1 VKRVRNL
8 ERANTQHLQQYAEM
22 SRKQEALEKVSRAF
36 FQPHSRYLSSTPRR
50 APRNQADI
58 QRYTSSLHTQTLT
71 QQSLTHVRAELQ
83 ALRENT
89 TRQNISAACGVNVQ
103 DQLMDAE
110 RRYEDTKDAL
120 ELEKRKTRDEVRKR
134 KQAEARVVE
143 LEEKVKLSEKEIEE
157 TKEARAKDAQD
168 LLANARERLEI
179 LHNEV
184 SPHVYH

>member
-1 VKRVRNL
+1 
-8 ERANTQHLQQYAEM
+8 
-22 SRKQEALEKVSRAF
+22 
-36 FQPHSRYLSSTPRR
+36 
-50 APRNQADI
+50 
-58 QRYTSSLHTQTLT
+58 
-71 QQSLTHVRAELQ
+71 
-83 ALRENT
+83 
-89 TRQNISAACGVNVQ
+89 VQ

-134 KQAEARVVE
+134 KQAESRVLQ

-184 SPHVYH
+184 SLDSAKWWRRVDCLAVRDIPG

>member
-1 VKRVRNL
+1 
-8 ERANTQHLQQYAEM
+8 
-22 SRKQEALEKVSRAF
+22 
-36 FQPHSRYLSSTPRR
+36 
-50 APRNQADI
+50 
-58 QRYTSSLHTQTLT
+58 
-71 QQSLTHVRAELQ
+71 
-83 ALRENT
+83 
-89 TRQNISAACGVNVQ
+89 VQ

-134 KQAEARVVE
+134 KQAESRVLE

-184 SPHVYH
+184 SPHGVFHWYCVLTVSCQRHSGLIYRMKHHSIRKPLKIWSRPIHF

>member
-1 VKRVRNL
+1 
-8 ERANTQHLQQYAEM
+8 
-22 SRKQEALEKVSRAF
+22 
-36 FQPHSRYLSSTPRR
+36 
-50 APRNQADI
+50 
-58 QRYTSSLHTQTLT
+58 
-71 QQSLTHVRAELQ
+71 
-83 ALRENT
+83 
-89 TRQNISAACGVNVQ
+89 
-103 DQLMDAE
+103 MDAE

-184 SPHVYH
+184 SRDSVDRWRRVDCLAVRDIPG

>member
-1 VKRVRNL
+1 
-8 ERANTQHLQQYAEM
+8 
-22 SRKQEALEKVSRAF
+22 
-36 FQPHSRYLSSTPRR
+36 
-50 APRNQADI
+50 
-58 QRYTSSLHTQTLT
+58 
-71 QQSLTHVRAELQ
+71 
-83 ALRENT
+83 
-89 TRQNISAACGVNVQ
+89 
-103 DQLMDAE
+103 MDAE

-134 KQAEARVVE
+134 KQAEARVLE

-184 SPHVYH
+184 RPDVFQQHCVLTV

>member
-1 VKRVRNL
+1 
-8 ERANTQHLQQYAEM
+8 
-22 SRKQEALEKVSRAF
+22 
-36 FQPHSRYLSSTPRR
+36 
-50 APRNQADI
+50 
-58 QRYTSSLHTQTLT
+58 
-71 QQSLTHVRAELQ
+71 
-83 ALRENT
+83 
-89 TRQNISAACGVNVQ
+89 VQ

-110 RRYEDTKDAL
+110 RRYGDAKDAL

-184 SPHVYH
+184 SPDVCH

>member
-1 VKRVRNL
+1 
-8 ERANTQHLQQYAEM
+8 
-22 SRKQEALEKVSRAF
+22 
-36 FQPHSRYLSSTPRR
+36 
-50 APRNQADI
+50 
-58 QRYTSSLHTQTLT
+58 
-71 QQSLTHVRAELQ
+71 
-83 ALRENT
+83 
-89 TRQNISAACGVNVQ
+89 
-103 DQLMDAE
+103 MDAE

-134 KQAEARVVE
+134 KQAESRVLQ

-184 SPHVYH
+184 SLDSANWWRHVDCLARDIPG

>member
-1 VKRVRNL
+1 
-8 ERANTQHLQQYAEM
+8 
-22 SRKQEALEKVSRAF
+22 
-36 FQPHSRYLSSTPRR
+36 
-50 APRNQADI
+50 
-58 QRYTSSLHTQTLT
+58 
-71 QQSLTHVRAELQ
+71 
-83 ALRENT
+83 
-89 TRQNISAACGVNVQ
+89 
-103 DQLMDAE
+103 MDAE

-134 KQAEARVVE
+134 KQAEARVLE

-184 SPHVYH
+184 SINKADRWRCADCLAVRDIPG

>member
-1 VKRVRNL
+1 
-8 ERANTQHLQQYAEM
+8 M
-22 SRKQEALEKVSRAF
+22 
-36 FQPHSRYLSSTPRR
+36 
-50 APRNQADI
+50 

-89 TRQNISAACGVNVQ
+89 TRQNISAASGTNVQ

-134 KQAEARVVE
+134 KQAEARVLE

-184 SPHVYH
+184 SLNKADRWRRVDWLAVRDIPG